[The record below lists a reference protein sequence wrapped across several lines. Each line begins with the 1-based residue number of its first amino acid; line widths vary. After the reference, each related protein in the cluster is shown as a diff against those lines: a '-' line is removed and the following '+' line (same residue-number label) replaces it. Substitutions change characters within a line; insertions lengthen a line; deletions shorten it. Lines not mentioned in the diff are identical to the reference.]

1 MLNFKLT
8 RPFNLTGGKIYGQV
22 QDRFRF
28 FKFKGEEFEMENF

>member
-8 RPFNLTGGKIYGQV
+8 RPFDLTHGKIYGQV
-22 QDRFRF
+22 QDRFTF